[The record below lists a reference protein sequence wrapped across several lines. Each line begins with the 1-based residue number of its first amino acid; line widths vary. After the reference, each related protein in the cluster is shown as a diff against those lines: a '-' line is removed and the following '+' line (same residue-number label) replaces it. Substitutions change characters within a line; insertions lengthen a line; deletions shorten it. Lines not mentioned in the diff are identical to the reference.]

1 MLRSC
6 PCSVSRGDD
15 APVLMNVIVSE
26 VLLWASRSTKSVL
39 LLIQQSTI
47 TGLLSSEI
55 GDEIIEM
62 RPFLVWMRNG
72 CKRGLH
78 IR

>member
-26 VLLWASRSTKSVL
+26 VLSWASRSTKFVL
-39 LLIQQSTI
+39 Y
-47 TGLLSSEI
+47 
-55 GDEIIEM
+55 
-62 RPFLVWMRNG
+62 
-72 CKRGLH
+72 
-78 IR
+78 

>member
-26 VLLWASRSTKSVL
+26 VLSCRWASRSTKFVL
-39 LLIQQSTI
+39 Y
-47 TGLLSSEI
+47 
-55 GDEIIEM
+55 
-62 RPFLVWMRNG
+62 
-72 CKRGLH
+72 
-78 IR
+78 